1 LRVARPG
8 GGTQTGIFH
17 GGLFEVRQNALTGMT
32 ELALRGSR
40 AACRAARSS
49 EAPARAGRRK
59 PPRALW
65 GEVRRGNFR
74 IRGDRSVATVRG
86 TIWYV
91 EDRCGLTITRVRRG
105 RVAVRDFV
113 RHRTV
118 IVRAGERYVARRRR

>member
-1 LRVARPG
+1 M
-8 GGTQTGIFH
+8 T
-17 GGLFEVRQNALTGMT
+17 ALV
-32 ELALRGSR
+32 LRGSR
-40 AACRAARSS
+40 AACLAASSS
-49 EAPARAGRRK
+49 EALARAGRRK

-91 EDRCGLTITRVRRG
+91 EDRCDLTITRVRRG